1 MTSLREKV
9 EALPRYRTTPCQW
22 GLIEESKEGRY
33 YEAADVLRIV
43 AEHEQA
49 QAPVL
54 DLTPGGP
61 VKGGAHDRNG
71 RHVTAPPVGQAGGE
85 PWRKGLPDVRL
96 RRAWEFWEC
105 KLDGR
110 WTSRLLE
117 DRDLQLSK
125 AGDYWRPLN
134 KTWSEVEQMARDAD
148 GGEAEAK
155 GEPAWLRELARL
167 RAEACDKRK

>member
-1 MTSLREKV
+1 MKTLREKI
-9 EALPRYRTTPCQW
+9 EALTRFANGPRSVEFVKLY
-22 GLIEESKEGRY
+22 
-33 YEAADVLRIV
+33 DVLRIV

-49 QAPVL
+49 LSGAVVIPVLPTNAEDDRLMDEMINRVNELRTARTLL

-61 VKGGAHDRNG
+61 VK
-71 RHVTAPPVGQAGGE
+71 TAPPVGQAGGE

-148 GGEAEAK
+148 GGAK
-155 GEPAWLRELARL
+155 
-167 RAEACDKRK
+167 